1 LDLKDLGEGEEFDEG
16 EDGEGK
22 GLFVVR
28 LLMEPF
34 DDGHSL
40 FQ

>member
-1 LDLKDLGEGEEFDEG
+1 LKDLGEGEEFDEG

-28 LLMEPF
+28 
-34 DDGHSL
+34 
-40 FQ
+40 